1 MILRILGEGQLKMS
15 DDAVNE
21 LNDLDELLIEAVDKG
36 DEAQF
41 QSALVNLVNKVR
53 ELGQPVPDDY
63 IGPSELIIPG
73 PDATLEEV
81 KELLSDEGLIPG

>member
-15 DDAVNE
+15 DDALLELNE
-21 LNDLDELLIEAVDKG
+21 LDDVLSNAVDKG
-36 DEAQF
+36 DEAEF
-41 QSALVNLVNKVR
+41 QTALTNLINKARAV
-53 ELGQPVPDDY
+53 GKPVADDY
-63 IGPSELIIPG
+63 IGPSEVILPG